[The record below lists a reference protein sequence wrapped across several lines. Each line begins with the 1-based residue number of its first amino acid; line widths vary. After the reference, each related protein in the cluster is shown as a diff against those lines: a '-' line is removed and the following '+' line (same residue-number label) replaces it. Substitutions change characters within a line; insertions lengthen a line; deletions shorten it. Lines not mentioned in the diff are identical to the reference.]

1 MRSFIYIVLI
11 ALPVHTNAMDCPEP
25 QVDGSEISTEKLDE
39 ELTNAA
45 KDLVLHGLTKPLNF
59 ALPPIKHFFNLPYRA
74 AEHSIENIECFLR
87 SDETFEK

>member
-1 MRSFIYIVLI
+1 MRFLIYSVLI

-25 QVDGSEISTEKLDE
+25 QVDGSEISTEELDE

-45 KDLVLHGLTKPLNF
+45 KDLALHGLTKPLNF

-74 AEHSIENIECFLR
+74 AEIAIKNIECFLR
-87 SDETFEK
+87 TDGTFEK